1 MRILAC
7 LLLFA
12 ISTSPCFAEPLQIS
26 VDDPGGAAA
35 LTGSPKSVSVDLND
49 LGDTAATTAALQLAE
64 VTAEVTDAKPILAQF
79 EPQSKGSTRGTL
91 WWMMPPGT
99 KGKRVF
105 RVEIAK
111 TPAMKKVVADFDA
124 KTKYVD
130 VSDGGKPVFR
140 YNQGTVPPPPEI
152 VEHFEKK
159 HDPPWYYARG
169 DYIHPVYGPDGEQLT
184 DDYSLNHPHHR
195 GCYWS
200 WPVLRWNDEVRD
212 IWAVRVMKNQP
223 GGAWS
228 RPVAM
233 RRVQSGPVMALIDAE
248 NVWKWG
254 DKDQIVR
261 EEVLICTFRAKKKS
275 RIIDITVALTALVD
289 GGSIGGRPGPG
300 YGGFTFRTFPEFDQR
315 KIDLRIDPA
324 GTDPAST
331 APQVAWFH
339 LTGNFPGGKGP
350 AGVAVLQHS
359 DNPDY
364 PHCPDAAKV
373 DGVAKKYPPWR
384 TITTGFPGNREVKLP
399 KGKPLVMKYRLW
411 IHPGLSDQQTLN
423 NMWRAYQQK

>member
-1 MRILAC
+1 MRKFLC
-7 LLLFA
+7 LLTVAL
-12 ISTSPCFAEPLQIS
+12 STSLCYGEPLQIII
-26 VDDPGGAAA
+26 DDPDGSAAI
-35 LTGSPKSVSVDLND
+35 TGSPKSTTVDLKDLKDVSVSNA
-49 LGDTAATTAALQLAE
+49 GMQLTE
-64 VTAEVTDAKPILAQF
+64 VTAGVSDAKPIPAQF
-79 EPQSKGSTRGTL
+79 EPQSKGGTRGKL
-91 WWMMPPGT
+91 WWLMPPGP

-105 RVEIAK
+105 RLDIAK
-111 TPAMKKVVADFDA
+111 TPATEKMTASFDA

-152 VEHFEKK
+152 VERFEKK
-159 HDPPWYYARG
+159 HNPPWYYARG

-184 DDYSLNHPHHR
+184 DDYSINHPHHR
-195 GCYWS
+195 GCFWS

-212 IWAVRVMKNQP
+212 IWAVRVKKDQP
-223 GGAWS
+223 GGAWA

-261 EEVLICTFRAKKKS
+261 EEVVIRTFRASEKT
-275 RIIDITVALTALVD
+275 RLIDITVTLTALVD
-289 GGSIGGRPGPG
+289 GVSIGGRPGPG
-300 YGGFTFRTFPEFDQR
+300 YGGFTFRTFPKFDQR
-315 KIDLRIDPA
+315 KIDLRIDPTGA
-324 GTDPAST
+324 D
-331 APQVAWFH
+331 PQVAWFH

-350 AGVAVLQHS
+350 AGVAVLQHAE
-359 DNPDY
+359 NRDY

-384 TITTGFPGNREVKLP
+384 TITTGFPGNREVALP
-399 KGKPLVMKYRLW
+399 KGKPLVLKYRLW
-411 IHPGLSDQQTLN
+411 IHPGLSDEQTLN
-423 NMWRAYQQK
+423 NLWRAYQQE